1 MVDLYLCLCPVTH
14 YTAHC
19 LYILSNVQDHDVS
32 FHFGSVDHLGA
43 AIYMYHK
50 LLVLDV
56 PECSILCIL

>member
-32 FHFGSVDHLGA
+32 FRFGSVDH
-43 AIYMYHK
+43 
-50 LLVLDV
+50 
-56 PECSILCIL
+56 